1 MNNIQI
7 LNQIIHIPSVTGD
20 TKNCSIIIKHCKA
33 MLQSNKVKSKII
45 KIAGRSILIWGE
57 IDLNK
62 TEWLI
67 NSHLDVVP
75 GSKEQFAGIIEGDR
89 LFGRGS
95 ADTKSSCAIML
106 SNCNNWDLV
115 AKNRHTTFMLVT
127 DEEIGGESTKKILSK
142 MPNLQG
148 SIFLE
153 PTGEKMIVQAKGII
167 QIKICAKGKSSH
179 GSRPWEGVSALELLT
194 SGISS
199 FKIQHPSPLK
209 ETRDTTFNF
218 SQITS
223 GVAINQIPSEGT
235 LWCDVRWNPKDDPK
249 QIIAIMQN
257 TFVDCK
263 VEIVK
268 LESPINCP
276 IDCKLRSSFV
286 TTLKSLSV
294 NPISGFDHGSSDA
307 RHCTSLGIPS
317 IVFGPKGKNLH
328 SDDEWVS
335 VSSIDKV
342 EKVLDHW
349 IKNI

>member
-1 MNNIQI
+1 METTKILSKLIQI
-7 LNQIIHIPSVTGD
+7 PSLTSD
-20 TKNCSIIIKHCKA
+20 ISACSKILKLSKTI
-33 MLQSNKVKSKII
+33 LQSNEVKSKLHR
-45 KIAGRSILIWGE
+45 IAGRSLLIWGE
-57 IDLNK
+57 LDLNK

-75 GSKEQFAGIIEGDR
+75 GSKEQFTAGIRGDKF
-89 LFGRGS
+89 FGRGS
-95 ADTKSSCAIML
+95 ADTKSSCAIL
-106 SNCNNWDLV
+106 LANSKNWDLV
-115 AKNRHTTFMLVT
+115 AKNRHITFMLVT
-127 DEEIGGESTKKILSK
+127 DEEIGGESTKKMLSK
-142 MPNLQG
+142 MPSLHG

-153 PTGEKMIVQAKGII
+153 PTGEKMIVQAKGIM

-249 QIIAIMQN
+249 QIITVMQN

-263 VEIVK
+263 VEVVK

-286 TTLKSLSV
+286 TTLKSLSI

-307 RHCTSLGIPS
+307 RHSTSLGIPS